1 MANIK
6 AGNLKTVKLGI
17 IKPNPANNNK
27 HTPEQIDALA
37 KIINFQGQRLPIT
50 ISKLSGLIV
59 KGHAT
64 LKAIK
69 KLGWKEALVDYQ
81 DFTDEA
87 QEYAHMTADNEIARW
102 SAFDM
107 KAFDI
112 SSKKL
117 FGKGFDFDILGIQGM
132 ASKKEEDKKVEIED
146 VIPEKVKAIAK
157 LGQIYQ
163 LGNHRLMCGDST
175 SIDAV
180 EKLMNGE
187 KADMVHTDP
196 PYNVDYS
203 NQDRPKAG
211 KIDHGKIANDKMD
224 DGEFHSLLSAAFSN
238 AHLVSK
244 DGSSLYT
251 WYASVETVSF
261 FEAVKNSGWAINQQ
275 VIWKKPMLLG
285 RGKYQWAHEPCIFA
299 IKGSPYFTGDR
310 TKTTVWD
317 FGGYDKSNNVH
328 PTQKPVV
335 VPTEAIENSSMQ
347 NETVLDL
354 FGGSGSTLIAC
365 EKTNRKCFMME
376 LDPHYVDVIIARW
389 ESYAGKKAK
398 LISKQ
403 KK

>member
-6 AGNLKTVKLGI
+6 AGNLKTVKLSA
-17 IKPNPANNNK
+17 IKPNPLNNNR

-37 KIINFQGQRLPIT
+37 KIIGFQGQRLPIT
-50 ISKLSGLIV
+50 ISNLSGLIV

-102 SAFDM
+102 SIFDM

-132 ASKKEEDKKVEIED
+132 ANKKEEDKKAEIED

-175 SIDAV
+175 SADAV

-187 KADMVHTDP
+187 KAEMVFTDP
-196 PYNVDYS
+196 PYGMNLNTDYS
-203 NQDRPKAG
+203 SMKNKATEHWNNKPKSYSRVIGDDSEFDPFMILRIKCDEIFIWGADYFADKIPKGGSYIVWDKFPTDNNSDR
-211 KIDHGKIANDKMD
+211 
-224 DGEFHSLLSAAFSN
+224 L
-238 AHLVSK
+238 
-244 DGSSLYT
+244 GSS
-251 WYASVETVSF
+251 
-261 FEAVKNSGWAINQQ
+261 FELCWSKSKHKRHIVRIQQPFGVKA
-275 VIWKKPMLLG
+275 K
-285 RGKYQWAHEPCIFA
+285 
-299 IKGSPYFTGDR
+299 DR
-310 TKTTVWD
+310 
-317 FGGYDKSNNVH
+317 VH
-328 PTQKPVV
+328 PTQKPVELV
-335 VPTEAIENSSMQ
+335 EFFFKAWANGAMNI
-347 NETVLDL
+347 LDL

-376 LDPHYVDVIIARW
+376 LDTHYVDVIIARW
-389 ESYAGKKAK
+389 EKYTGKKAK
-398 LISKQ
+398 LISKE